1 MSTMGERIRVL
12 RESKGLTQ
20 EQLAAQLG
28 VTKGAVHQWEKD
40 ITKNVKNVTF
50 LALSQVLGTTQEYLL
65 FGPPSERETPRST
78 SRKPR

>member
-1 MSTMGERIRVL
+1 MGERIRVL

-40 ITKNVKNVTF
+40 LTKNIKNVTF

-65 FGPPSERETPRST
+65 FGPPSERENQRNRSNTPR
-78 SRKPR
+78 